1 MLRSTNLAA
10 VNSVG
15 RMAWQASS
23 LGAYGN
29 MKLTIDNL
37 DGQGARD
44 YTEMLDSTNKPR
56 IFRKLNRPTEMHL
69 SLISDSAD
77 FVVPSAGARVMM
89 GRANGSDVFT
99 GYVVSKPKHE
109 YLGFGERGPI
119 YRYRL
124 TVRSDEFLLDRKSL
138 PARSPF
144 VGRAAGEV
152 LRQMAEDLLP
162 GGFDTSAVA
171 DLDVLP
177 WYVSDPRRRW
187 SEHAA
192 EIGLRVRGCYRAESG
207 KLRFTGIGASTHSLA
222 ESSPDF
228 CADGLKLDAAEASAN
243 DVTIVGRLEPRA
255 YVKDYFVGDGLS
267 LHFDLS
273 QTPFIRQTQVLL
285 DEEYKGGALDP
296 RFWRVSDA
304 VGAISVAAG
313 KLRVSGGTGAE
324 GQTTVQF
331 VEKVELG
338 GALVLQHGDVS
349 VEAAGDGIVGG
360 LFAGGMTSATCIA
373 GFRVSRA
380 GSACNIQPVINGIP
394 SGTGITSRAG
404 HRYALTTRVY
414 ASEIYRRRLSF
425 HSSLHPAGNGIGGG
439 VIPAEARV
447 VMEVHDL
454 DPANPGSVGAPSMVL
469 YDGVIAGAPD
479 YCAYVLVNAQELYC
493 SIAFTRVL
501 RAVDAEVRSA
511 LPGQPYRT
519 RLAGSLSEGAEC
531 RISAASGLQF
541 FAQAVPAPNELIVV
555 RYRGAGRAIAHHTD
569 QQSIERESKEGNDGI
584 RSAVWQVASPSPR
597 MFADCSNAAQAIL
610 DDSTKPGVQGEYHVW
625 SDFFPAAGDIFPG
638 DAIEIDVPSRGVTGR
653 VIVREVELELT
664 DPANDRCDYVIRFAD
679 EAAAPLAFRLEE
691 GSPLTTTDLNAVDSE
706 AARPADLALAEVT
719 AVSSTTVTVD
729 AGCQPVAGGGIEVR
743 RSDSGWG
750 PDNDRNLIGRFAG
763 RILTLPRLTRVQ
775 DYFLRQYD
783 ATMMYSRNPTALH
796 IDYPL

>member
-1 MLRSTNLAA
+1 
-10 VNSVG
+10 
-15 RMAWQASS
+15 
-23 LGAYGN
+23 

-44 YTEMLDSTNKPR
+44 YTGMLDSARKPR
-56 IFRKLNRPTEMHL
+56 ILRKLNRPSEMHL

-109 YLGFGERGPI
+109 YLGFGERGPV
-119 YRYRL
+119 YRYSL
-124 TVRSDEFLLDRKSL
+124 TVRSDEFLLDRKTL

-192 EIGLRVRGCYRAESG
+192 EVGLRVRGCYRAESG
-207 KLRFTGIGASTHSLA
+207 KLRFTGIGAFTHSLV
-222 ESSPDF
+222 ESAPGF
-228 CADGLKLDAAEASAN
+228 CAEGLKLDARETSAN
-243 DVTIVGRLEPRA
+243 EVTIVGRLEPRA

-273 QTPFIRQTQVLL
+273 QTPFIRQNQVLL
-285 DEEYKGGALDP
+285 DEEYKGTALDR
-296 RFWRVSDA
+296 RFWSVSDP

-324 GQTTVQF
+324 GQTTVRF

-338 GALVLQHGDVS
+338 GAIVLQHGDIS
-349 VEAAGDGIVGG
+349 FESAGDGIVGG
-360 LFAGGMTSATCIA
+360 LFAGGVNSAECFA
-373 GFRVSRA
+373 GFQVTKA
-380 GSACNIQPVINGIP
+380 GSACNIQPVIGGIANGE
-394 SGTGITSRAG
+394 GITTRAG

-414 ASEIYRRRLSF
+414 SSEIYRRSLSF
-425 HSSLHPAGNGIGGG
+425 HSSLHPAGHGIGGEA
-439 VIPAEARV
+439 IPADARV

-454 DPANPGSVGAPSMVL
+454 DPANPGSVGTPSVVL
-469 YDGVIAGAPD
+469 YEGVIAGAPD
-479 YCAYVLVNAQELYC
+479 YCLYVLVNAKDLYC
-493 SIAFTRVL
+493 SIAFTRIL

-531 RISAASGLQF
+531 RISASSGLQF
-541 FAQAVPAPNELIVV
+541 FGQAVPAPNELIVV
-555 RYRGAGRAIAHHTD
+555 RYRGAGRAIARRSD
-569 QQSIERESKEGNDGI
+569 QPSIERESREGNDGI
-584 RSAVWQVASPSPR
+584 RSAVWQVASPGPR
-597 MFADCSNAAQAIL
+597 TFADCNHAAEAIL
-610 DDSTKPGVQGEYHVW
+610 DDSTRPGVQGEYHVW
-625 SDFFPAAGDIFPG
+625 SDFFPAAGDVFPG
-638 DAIEIDVPSRGVTGR
+638 DAIQIDVPSRGVTGT
-653 VIVREVELELT
+653 VIVREVEMELT
-664 DPANDRCDYVIRFAD
+664 DPANDRVEYVIRFAD
-679 EAAAPLAFRLEE
+679 EAAVPLAFRLEE
-691 GSPLTTTDLNAVDSE
+691 GSPLTTTDLISVDDE
-706 AARPADLALAEVT
+706 ALRPADLALAEVT
-719 AVSSTTVTVD
+719 AVSSTAVTVD
-729 AGCQPVAGGGIEVR
+729 AGCQPAPGGGIEVR

-783 ATMMYSRNPTALH
+783 ATKVYSRNPAALH